1 VGTKLELA
9 IGVLNGAVG
18 DWLARTDNGLATRM
32 TLVHEG
38 EPIPATRAALT
49 LAGATDRP
57 RVAVLVHGL
66 MCTESVWTMASGDDY
81 GTLLRRDLGIAP
93 LYVRYNSGLP
103 IPDNGEA
110 LATLLESVAL
120 ALPEAEE
127 IVLIGF
133 SMGGLVIRSA
143 THVAAERGMSWL
155 TRVKRA
161 IYCGTPHLGAPLER
175 VGRVVT
181 RILAMVP
188 DPTTNLVGQIADLR
202 SDGLKDLG
210 DADLRHDDRA
220 RRGTNVGLRDPR
232 HPVPLLDGI
241 RHHLAAGSLSI
252 DARLAGIFGDAV
264 VPLSSGTD
272 GACIDAAT
280 IALPPDHVRLFPGFV
295 HMAMANHLDVYV
307 HVRAWCDDTTSVT
320 PPTGEAP

>member
-1 VGTKLELA
+1 MGTKLELA
-9 IGVLNGAVG
+9 IGILNGAVG
-18 DWLARTDNGLATRM
+18 DFLARTDNGLATRM
-32 TLVHEG
+32 TLVHRG
-38 EPIPATRAALT
+38 EPMAPTHASLVA
-49 LAGATDRP
+49 AGAGGHP
-57 RVAVLVHGL
+57 RIAILVHGL
-66 MCTESVWTMASGDDY
+66 MCTESVWAMEDGTDY
-81 GTLLRRDLGIAP
+81 GSLLLRDLGIAP

-110 LATLLESVAL
+110 LARLLEEIAA
-120 ALPEAEE
+120 ALPDAAE
-127 IVLIGF
+127 IIPIGF

-143 THVAAERGMSWL
+143 THVAAREHLGWL
-155 TRVKRA
+155 GRVHRA

-181 RILAMVP
+181 RLLAAVP
-188 DPTTNLVGQIADLR
+188 DPTTRLVAQIADLR

-220 RRGTNVGLRDPR
+220 RRVAKLALRDPR

-252 DARLAGIFGDAV
+252 DPRLAGIFGDTV
-264 VPLSSGTD
+264 VPLSSSTN

-280 IALPPDHVRLFPGFV
+280 IALPPDHVRLFPGLV
-295 HMAMANHLDVYV
+295 HMAMAHHPDVYA
-307 HVRAWCDDTTSVT
+307 HVRAWCDDD
-320 PPTGEAP
+320 APQAGGGA

>member
-1 VGTKLELA
+1 MGTKLELA
-9 IGVLNGAVG
+9 IGILNGAVG
-18 DWLARTDNGLATRM
+18 DFLARTDNGLATRM
-32 TLVHEG
+32 TLVH
-38 EPIPATRAALT
+38 
-49 LAGATDRP
+49 AGATIPTTREALARAGATGKP
-57 RVAVLVHGL
+57 RIAVLVHGL
-66 MCTESVWTMASGDDY
+66 MCTESAWTMEEGADY
-81 GTLLRRDLGIAP
+81 GSLLRRDLGIAP

-103 IPDNGEA
+103 IPDNGDS
-110 LATLLESVAL
+110 LARLLEQVAE
-120 ALPEAEE
+120 ALPEAAE
-127 IVLIGF
+127 IIPIGF

-143 THVAAERGMSWL
+143 THVAATCGLNWL
-155 TRVKRA
+155 ARVHRA

-181 RILAMVP
+181 RILAAVP
-188 DPTTNLVGQIADLR
+188 DPTTKLIGQIANLR

-220 RRGTNVGLRDPR
+220 RRGTNIGLRDPR

-252 DARLAGIFGDAV
+252 DPRLAGIFGDTV

-280 IALPPDHVRLFPGFV
+280 IAMPPDNVRIFPGFV
-295 HMAMANHLDVYV
+295 HMAMANRPEVYV
-307 HVRAWCDDTTSVT
+307 HIRAWCEDDKAK
-320 PPTGEAP
+320 GIDR